1 MDEWRDHASV
11 IVAGF
16 PAVDRRVTEKV
27 WVVLDMDKKEA
38 FDRLLR
44 AYLGE
49 QASILRRGMRVVR
62 SVVIARV
69 IFSMQGM
76 PVSELLFV

>member
-1 MDEWRDHASV
+1 
-11 IVAGF
+11 
-16 PAVDRRVTEKV
+16 
-27 WVVLDMDKKEA
+27 MDKKEA

-44 AYLGE
+44 ACLGE
-49 QASILRRGMRVVR
+49 RASILPRGMCVVH

-69 IFSMQGM
+69 IFSTQGM